1 MSEPRSEL
9 VKSASTSDSHGSLAI
24 RLSVI
29 VPAYNEE
36 ATIVELLER
45 VRRQRIEGTELEII
59 LVDDCSV
66 DGTRALIES
75 RPDLYDQ
82 FVALPENL
90 GKGGAVKA
98 GLEAASGTFV
108 IFQDADLEYNPSD
121 YVQMMM
127 PVLEHDADVVLGSR
141 LLAPPY
147 TRVHYFWHKV
157 GNRLLT
163 LSFNLVNNTTFT
175 DIYSCYLLFRKNLL
189 DPAELRTR
197 GWEQQAEILA
207 KLARRGDVLY
217 EVPISYH
224 GRTYEEG
231 KKIRAK
237 HAIKVLWTILTGGF
251 RGSD

>member
-1 MSEPRSEL
+1 MSESLSEL

-207 KLARRGDVLY
+207 NLARRGDVLY

>member
-163 LSFNLVNNTTFT
+163 LSFNLINNTTFT